1 MNPILSLLGGGKTS
15 GYAQIMMQAVG
26 AAMRGDSPEDFM
38 KGLAKTRPELQGL
51 DLDNLEGTANNIA
64 QKQGKDI
71 NALKGKMEN
80 EIKKFI

>member
-1 MNPILSLLGGGKTS
+1 MNPVLSLLGGGKTS

-71 NALKGKMEN
+71 NTLKGQMEN

>member
-64 QKQGKDI
+64 KKQGKDI
-71 NALKGKMEN
+71 NTLKGQMEN
-80 EIKKFI
+80 EIKKFT

>member
-71 NALKGKMEN
+71 NALKGQMEN

>member
-71 NALKGKMEN
+71 NTLKGQMEN
-80 EIKKFI
+80 EIKKFT

>member
-1 MNPILSLLGGGKTS
+1 MNPILSILGGGNNS

-38 KGLAKTRPELQGL
+38 KGLANTRPELQGL
-51 DLDNLEGTANNIA
+51 DLDNLEGTANSIA

-71 NALKGKMEN
+71 NALKGQMEA
-80 EIKKFI
+80 EIKKFT

>member
-1 MNPILSLLGGGKTS
+1 MNPILSILGGGKTS

-26 AAMRGDSPEDFM
+26 AAMRGDSPENFM

-64 QKQGKDI
+64 KKQGKDI
-71 NALKGKMEN
+71 NVLKGQMET
-80 EIKKFI
+80 EIKKFT